1 MRRKANFEIIENIRK
16 NGEQVLGLRN
26 RSKSKEIFFRI
37 VDDAEMRSI
46 FDLALEEIHYAGAC
60 RRVGRCMRLAITNSR
75 NWVGGIVLGSTF
87 PNIAKRDEAFGLNK
101 FIRNTKARGLISPFA
116 SENNDYWK
124 NLQKIVNHARTF
136 IFPAFQGK
144 GLGVKTHALLLT
156 QGRQIWEKKYGSKI
170 LGFDTLCTHPKS
182 RLFLD
187 NGWVLV
193 GRTQGYT
200 RDPKKVLSSRK
211 AFLEEWDNI
220 KENAGLRR
228 LVGSCRWWIWVK
240 VLQKC

>member
-1 MRRKANFEIIENIRK
+1 MRLRIDRGQCENIRRD
-16 NGEQVLGLRN
+16 GEKLLEIRKGGRVKTLHLIPVRN
-26 RSKSKEIFFRI
+26 ENARKLFDRSLDI
-37 VDDAEMRSI
+37 
-46 FDLALEEIHYAGAC
+46 LHYAGSC
-60 RRVGRCMRLAITNSR
+60 QRVGRCIRLAIIR
-75 NWVGGIVLGSTF
+75 GDEWVGGVVLGSTF
-87 PNIAKRDEAFGLNK
+87 PNIAKRDEAFGLDK
-101 FIRNTKARGLISPFA
+101 FLRNTRDRGLVSPFA
-116 SENNDYWK
+116 SENNDYWE

-144 GLGVKTHALLLT
+144 GIGVKTHALLLT
-156 QGRQIWEKKYGSKI
+156 EGRRIWESKYGSKI

-187 NGWVLV
+187 NDWILV

-220 KENAGLRR
+220 KENAGLGR
-228 LVGSCRWWIWVK
+228 LVGSHRWWIWVK